1 MKPWTRTRK
10 TVAAGGLAAALAIV
24 GVLPALA
31 QDADDT
37 TTDDTTTETTR
48 AWDDLRAEHRAA
60 FAEKLAERLGLDAD
74 EVATALEEVRELQR
88 AESETLRLEHLTA
101 RLDEAVAAGHLTQ
114 EQADA
119 MLEAHENGEMPFGGG
134 RRGGATGHHGRGMS
148 GGMSGGAG
156 MFGGGMF
163 GDFGASA

>member
-10 TVAAGGLAAALAIV
+10 TIAAGGLAAALAI
-24 GVLPALA
+24 GSVLPALA

-37 TTDDTTTETTR
+37 TTETTD
-48 AWDDLRAEHRAA
+48 AWDDLRAEHQAA

-74 EVATALEEVRELQR
+74 EVAAALEEVREEQR
-88 AESETLRLEHLTA
+88 AEFETLRLEHLTA
-101 RLDEAVAAGHLTQ
+101 RLDEAVAAGDLTQ

-134 RRGGATGHHGRGMS
+134 RRGGAMGHHGREMAGW
-148 GGMSGGAG
+148 MSGGAG

-163 GDFGASA
+163 GGFGASA